1 MFDISKDNII
11 RITRGDSAS
20 FGITVMDGTTEYELQ
35 EGDVL
40 RFTVRRNIYS
50 TTKSLQKIL
59 GYGDTMEF
67 VIEPEDT
74 VGLNFGNY
82 VYDVELTLA
91 DGTVNTIIPPSTFK
105 VMGEVTYGV

>member
-1 MFDISKDNII
+1 
-11 RITRGDSAS
+11 
-20 FGITVMDGTTEYELQ
+20 
-35 EGDVL
+35 
-40 RFTVRRNIYS
+40 
-50 TTKSLQKIL
+50 
-59 GYGDTMEF
+59 MEF

-74 VGLNFGNY
+74 SGLDFGNY